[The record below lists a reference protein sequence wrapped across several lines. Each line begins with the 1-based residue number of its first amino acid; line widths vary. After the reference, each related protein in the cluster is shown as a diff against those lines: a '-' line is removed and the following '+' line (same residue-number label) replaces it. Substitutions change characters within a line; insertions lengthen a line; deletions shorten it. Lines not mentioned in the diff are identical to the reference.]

1 LWFGN
6 QHAPG
11 QENPVYGTARV
22 LAAYLDV
29 GPPKSPEARRG
40 AAFLLDMQNPDG
52 SWGGDR
58 GVPGSTEETALAVDA
73 LGRYCG
79 TRSVGQRPGESV
91 EDKKAEA
98 GDSRARIADEGRHS
112 HSALAAGRSQDRVLQ
127 QRLMRRDDD
136 PRIAEAVRR
145 GCRYLVDRMARGAL
159 DEPNPIGL
167 YFASLWYSEKLYPTI
182 WTVAALGRVI
192 AHCAASPARSRQRR

>member
-1 LWFGN
+1 
-6 QHAPG
+6 
-11 QENPVYGTARV
+11 
-22 LAAYLDV
+22 
-29 GPPKSPEARRG
+29 
-40 AAFLLDMQNPDG
+40 
-52 SWGGDR
+52 
-58 GVPGSTEETALAVDA
+58 
-73 LGRYCG
+73 
-79 TRSVGQRPGESV
+79 
-91 EDKKAEA
+91 
-98 GDSRARIADEGRHS
+98 
-112 HSALAAGRSQDRVLQ
+112 
-127 QRLMRRDDD
+127 MRRDDD